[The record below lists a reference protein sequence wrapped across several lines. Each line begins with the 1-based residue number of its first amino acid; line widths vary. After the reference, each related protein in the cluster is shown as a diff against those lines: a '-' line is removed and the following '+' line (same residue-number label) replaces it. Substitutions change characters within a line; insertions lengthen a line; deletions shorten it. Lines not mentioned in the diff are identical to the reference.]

1 MVTLYTDK
9 SLPLQQHCLLKEY
22 PQNATFMLN
31 FSEIDFRQHA
41 ISNFEHELTS
51 DQTGALNNFIS
62 FLSENERHSIFVLSG
77 YAGTGK
83 SSLVA
88 QLIKSL
94 KIFKVKSRLLA
105 PTGRAAK
112 VFSSFANEPGFTIHK
127 QIYFSGNEVEGNK
140 PTLAK
145 NLYKNTIF
153 FVDECSMIAGFDFNE
168 GSNLLEDLLNY
179 VNSGENCKLVFMG
192 DNGQL
197 PPVGQEQSPVF
208 SLDFWREHF
217 PFVTIYHAALE
228 QVVRTSEHSAIL
240 ENATFIR
247 SLDDY
252 QTPLFC
258 NVDGKEVIKITGLE
272 VKEILEESYDKVGQE
287 QTILLTMSNKRAN
300 KWNHEIRNSLLFRED
315 ILERGDRMMVVKNNY
330 FWLDPLSDIG
340 FIANGEIF
348 TITRFVKQEVQY
360 GFEFA
365 HVRIQF
371 LDTTDDKEYDV
382 IILLEALTSEAPNVP
397 RARLKELFFEI
408 EKDFAHER
416 NKRKRYQMILKNP
429 YFNALQV
436 KYANAITVHKS
447 QGGQWENVF
456 IDYGFIP
463 EEMKTNGYLRWLYTA
478 ITRSSKKLFLVNFP
492 EELME

>member
-1 MVTLYTDK
+1 
-9 SLPLQQHCLLKEY
+9 
-22 PQNATFMLN
+22 MLN
-31 FSEIDFRQHA
+31 FNSLDFKKLVVENFQHSLTNDQSSA
-41 ISNFEHELTS
+41 LDNFVTFLEDS
-51 DQTGALNNFIS
+51 DNRSVFI
-62 FLSENERHSIFVLSG
+62 LSG

-88 QLIKSL
+88 QLIKTL
-94 KIFKVKSRLLA
+94 KFFKIKSRLLA

-127 QIYFSGNEVEGNK
+127 QIYFSGNELVGNK
-140 PTLAK
+140 PSKAK

-153 FVDECSMIAGFDFNE
+153 FVDECSMISGFDPSE
-168 GSNLLEDLLNY
+168 GSNLLEDLIAY
-179 VNSGENCKLVFMG
+179 VQDGENCKLVFMG

-208 SLDFWREHF
+208 SSAFWKMNF
-217 PFVTIYHAALE
+217 PYLFIYLSILE
-228 QVVRTSEHSAIL
+228 KVVRTDEFSSIL
-240 ENATFIR
+240 ENATFLR
-247 SLDDY
+247 SVEEY

-258 NVDGKEVIKITGLE
+258 NVDGKEVISITGLE
-272 VKEILEESYDKVGQE
+272 VKEVLEESYDKVGQE
-287 QTILLTMSNKRAN
+287 QSILLTLSNKRAN
-300 KWNHEIRNSLLFRED
+300 KWNQEIRGSLLYREE

-330 FWLDPLSDIG
+330 FWLDPLSEIG

-348 TITRFVKQEVQY
+348 TITKFIRQEVQY
-360 GFEFA
+360 GFDFA

-371 LDTTDDKEYDV
+371 LDTNDDKEYDV
-382 IILLEALTSEAPNVP
+382 IILLEALISESPNIP

-408 EKDFAHER
+408 EKDYAHER
-416 NKRKRYQMILKNP
+416 NKSKRYQQIMKNP

-447 QGGQWENVF
+447 QGGQWEHVF

-463 EEMKTNGYLRWLYTA
+463 DEMKNSGYLRWLYTA
-478 ITRSSKKLFLVNFP
+478 VTRATKKLYLVNFP
-492 EELME
+492 EELLE